1 MSAGSL
7 LVQGARAKRLYLEVS
22 HKVDGYLHGEHLGIQ
37 VGPGGDPAEA
47 RPYEPGDDVRRMDWA
62 VLARTGE
69 PHVRTT
75 TAQRELETTFVV
87 DLTPS
92 MGLGTRRQLK
102 KELALTIVA
111 AFSHLASGP
120 GDRIGAV
127 LLTRDGVRRLPSRST
142 ASAAPHLLSVL
153 DRVRIGEGKAPSL
166 GEALHAVPLP
176 RRGLVVV
183 VSDLLGP
190 RDWQKRMQLIAQRH
204 DVVVAHIS
212 DPAELTLPSVGLLR
226 VRDPETGRAV
236 DVPTQSRALR
246 ESYARAAAA
255 RQASAAEA
263 VRSAGAAHLPL
274 STDGDW
280 LRDLSSFLS
289 TRRRVRAARRVAGR

>member
-1 MSAGSL
+1 VSAGEL
-7 LVQGARAKRLYLEVS
+7 LTKGSRAKRLYLHVS

-92 MGLGTRRQLK
+92 MGLGTRQQLK
-102 KELALTIVA
+102 KELALTVVA

-127 LLTRDGVRRLPSRST
+127 LLTRDGIRRLPSRST
-142 ASAAPHLLSVL
+142 ATAAPHLLSVL
-153 DRVRIGEGKAPSL
+153 DRVHIGEGPGPGL
-166 GEALHAVPLP
+166 GAALHAVPLP

-183 VSDLLGP
+183 VSDLLGA
-190 RDWQKRMQLIAQRH
+190 RDWQKRMQLLAQRH

-212 DPAELTLPSVGLLR
+212 DPAELMLPSVGLLR

-236 DVPTQSRALR
+236 DVPTSSRALR
-246 ESYARAAAA
+246 SAYAEAAAA

-263 VRSAGAAHLPL
+263 VRAAGAAYLPL

-280 LRDLSSFLS
+280 LRELSRFL
-289 TRRRVRAARRVAGR
+289 TLRRRVRAARRVAGR

>member
-1 MSAGSL
+1 MTAGSL
-7 LVQGARAKRLYLEVS
+7 LTRGARAKRLYLEVS

-47 RPYEPGDDVRRMDWA
+47 RVYEPGDDVRRMDWA

-75 TAQRELETTFVV
+75 TAQRELDTTFVV

-102 KELALTIVA
+102 KELALTVVA

-153 DRVRIGEGKAPSL
+153 DRVAVGEGQGPGL

-190 RDWQKRMQLIAQRH
+190 RDWQKRMQLLAQRH
-204 DVVVAHIS
+204 DVVVAHVS
-212 DPAELTLPSVGLLR
+212 DPVELTLPAVGLLR

-236 DVPTQSRALR
+236 DVPTGSRAVR
-246 ESYARAAAA
+246 EAYAHAAAA
-255 RQASAAEA
+255 RQASAAAA
-263 VRSAGAAHLPL
+263 VRAAGASHLPL

-280 LRDLSSFLS
+280 LRDISRFL
-289 TRRRVRAARRVAGR
+289 TLRRRVRAARRVAGR

>member
-1 MSAGSL
+1 MTAGSL
-7 LVQGARAKRLYLEVS
+7 LTRGARAKRLYLEVS

-47 RPYEPGDDVRRMDWA
+47 RVYVPGDDVRRMDWA
-62 VLARTGE
+62 ILARTGV

-102 KELALTIVA
+102 KELALTVVA

-127 LLTRDGVRRLPSRST
+127 LLTRDGVRRLPARST

-153 DRVRIGEGKAPSL
+153 DRVPLGEGPGPGL

-176 RRGLVVV
+176 RRGLIVV

-190 RDWQKRMQLIAQRH
+190 RDWQKRMQLLAQRH

-212 DPAELTLPSVGLLR
+212 DPAELALPAVGLLR

-236 DVPTQSRALR
+236 DVPTGSRAVR

-263 VRSAGAAHLPL
+263 VRAAGAAHLPL

-280 LRDLSSFLS
+280 LRDVSRFL
-289 TRRRVRAARRVAGR
+289 TLRRRVRAARRVAGR